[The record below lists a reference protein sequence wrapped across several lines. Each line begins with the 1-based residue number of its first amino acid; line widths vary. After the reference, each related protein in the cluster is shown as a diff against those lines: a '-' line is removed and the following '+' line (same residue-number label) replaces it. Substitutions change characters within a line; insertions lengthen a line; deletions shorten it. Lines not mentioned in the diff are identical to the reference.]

1 MQNKENTLQIFTAGV
16 VKDVIKDVVEKW
28 NESHNELK
36 AEMYSDGSVDLIRK
50 IKAGDR
56 CDVVAIADD
65 AIIKSMLMPQL
76 ATGYIVFAGNRMVIT
91 AKGKKQITSENWKE
105 VLLAPD
111 TRFAHKNPY
120 ADPGGYRGVMAL
132 LLADKLEEGLTDK
145 LINHPGHIGMDP
157 KLTLA
162 TLPPHDFLF
171 EYYTGALSRG
181 ASFAQMPDIMN
192 QSNPDLAEEYA
203 KISFAVDSE
212 NTVVCTPISHAV
224 TIPTVAQHKEAA
236 KEFVKMFLQT
246 DFKALGFVER
256 NERVGKDILA

>member
-1 MQNKENTLQIFTAGV
+1 MDNTLQILTAGV
-16 VKDVIKDVVEKW
+16 AKEIIKDVVEKW
-28 NESHNELK
+28 NETHDKLK

-56 CDVVAIADD
+56 CDVVVIADD
-65 AIIKSMLMPQL
+65 TIIKSMMMPDL
-76 ATGYIVFAGNRMVIT
+76 ADGYIVFAGNHMVIT
-91 AKGKKQITSENWKE
+91 AKGEKQITSENWKE
-105 VLLAPD
+105 VLLESD

-132 LLADKLEEGLTDK
+132 MLADKVEEGLSEK

-181 ASFAQMPDIMN
+181 ASFAQLPEIMD
-192 QSNPDLAEEYA
+192 QSNPDLVREYA

-224 TIPTVAQHKEAA
+224 TIPTVAVHKEAA

-256 NERVGKDILA
+256 NEKFGEDILK